1 MRKFSGLRVWAVVV
15 SFVMATLTVGMA
27 APAMAA
33 NDGNLA
39 VTVLPKNPQVYTG
52 DRLVYEAQ
60 LSCSE
65 PAKCANVTL
74 HLTKPAAVQAGDLGF
89 VSTPYPPGVTSVTAN
104 PDGSVDVFY
113 SATSAGLITQFTI
126 SWPTHNYTTAPG
138 PQTTTMTVS
147 TPGFEPESHDATI
160 DLLASGT
167 LSLAKGGPPTTRA
180 DENYTWGINYTFAGP
195 DPHDR
200 HGALA
205 YQDVT
210 LVDSLPAGAQFVSA
224 SNGGA
229 YDPVARTVTWHYNQ
243 LASSSGET
251 VTVQFPGA
259 QVGDTFTNNAS
270 ITGTPLGGD
279 PQTYTADATVAIN
292 DDAPVIAV
300 DFGKSGSVVVPD
312 APQTWVLQTV
322 NRSNVSTDVT
332 MTDPI
337 PAGLDVT
344 SVNRGYYVN
353 GTRPGATV
361 TFYYQGGTNSGPLD
375 FNVASVPVPAGNP
388 RVVQIVFF
396 LPGIPVGGI
405 ASPNIVSTPDFG
417 VIGDATTLQNC
428 ATLTVAGQDDQT
440 QCATVQVSPVPVPNP
455 SLGKTVSQGPVAPGG
470 THTWT
475 IELSNNSTTA
485 WLPKLYDLMPDDV
498 TYVPASLAAVAAN
511 PAYCPA
517 AAEFAED
524 IVGDY
529 AHGGPFTDGP
539 RDAVTWTYT
548 GTTGL
553 VVPLYG
559 ATCKYTYETTVNPGT
574 PSGVYGGISTDAGF
588 RGNLVYGFDRD
599 RRLPNTY
606 GWHKDV
612 TDVDGDGDTTE
623 NVLAA
628 GQVFTV
634 ADASSAWIEKSVTG
648 DQDNG
653 VWHTSAEVPGQEDQ
667 TGTSTPGQ
675 DVSYRVRLGNMGN
688 RDLNHLVAYDLLPL
702 PDNHGITNGRY
713 NQAPPGAGNQWTP
726 QLTGPIA
733 SPDPN
738 LAITYSTNPDPCRP
752 EMDNSSTHS
761 ASFYCDGAQDPSWTD
776 AENVTDWGAIR
787 SVRFDFGDETFVG
800 GQFVDVEWTMAVPER
815 LADGSAIKGGET
827 TWNRVALSAHQ
838 QADGVQLLA
847 AEAPWVVDR
856 VEVGDTPQVRIEKWS
871 TADGPTDGAYDS
883 APGKYVRAGEPTPI
897 TMTITNTGNEPLVD
911 VVVTDTTEDGPA
923 LTDLSCDFSPL
934 GGPATGTTWDGPF
947 GIGETFECTGVLPAM
962 TDGQT
967 HTDVAKVT
975 GVGSRSG
982 TPVDDEN
989 PWNAHAGSSPT
1000 PTPAPP
1006 STTPAPSRTTAPVAG
1021 GSHSGTH
1028 RGWLAT
1034 TGVPAGAL
1042 AALALLLVSA
1052 GAMVR
1057 RRRAPG
1063 EEDI

>member
-1 MRKFSGLRVWAVVV
+1 MRTFSGLRVWAVLVA
-15 SFVMATLTVGMA
+15 FVMATLTLGMA

-39 VTVLPKNPQVYTG
+39 VTVLPKNPQVYSG

-65 PAKCANVTL
+65 PAKCADVTL
-74 HLTKPAAVQAGDLGF
+74 HFTKPAAVAAGDLGF
-89 VSTPYPPGVTSVTAN
+89 VSTPYPPGVSSVTAN
-104 PDGSVDVFY
+104 PDGTVDVSY

-167 LSLAKGGPPTTRA
+167 LSLAKGGPPTTRP
-180 DENYTWGINYTFAGP
+180 DENYTWSIGYTFTGP
-195 DPHDR
+195 DRTDP

-210 LVDSLPAGAQFVSA
+210 LVDTLPAGAQFVSA

-229 YDPVARTVTWHYNQ
+229 YDPVARTVTWHYNS

-259 QVGDTFTNNAS
+259 TVGDTFTNNAS

-279 PQTYTADATVAIN
+279 PQTYTADATVTIN
-292 DDAPVIAV
+292 DDAPAIAV
-300 DFGKSGSVVVPD
+300 DFGKSGTVVVPD
-312 APQTWVLQTV
+312 APQTWALQTV

-332 MTDPI
+332 MTDPV

-344 SVNRGYYVN
+344 AVNRGYYAG

-361 TFYYQGGTNSGPLD
+361 TFFYQGGTNSGPLD
-375 FNVASVPVPAGNP
+375 FNVESVPVPAGNP

-405 ASPNIVSTPDFG
+405 ASPNIVSNPDFG
-417 VIGDATTLQNC
+417 VIGDAGTLQNC
-428 ATLTVAGQDDQT
+428 ASLTVAGQDDQT

-455 SLGKTVSQGPVAPGG
+455 SLDKTVPQGPVAPGG

-475 IELSNNSTTA
+475 LSLRNNSQATP
-485 WLPKLYDLMPDDV
+485 WLPKLYDLMPDAV
-498 TYVPASLAAVAAN
+498 TYVPGSLAAASTNLPSCPTAADFSEEIVA
-511 PAYCPA
+511 
-517 AAEFAED
+517 
-524 IVGDY
+524 DY
-529 AHGGPFTDGP
+529 PHGGPFTPDGP
-539 RDAVTWTYT
+539 RNAVIWTYT
-548 GTTGL
+548 GTAGL
-553 VVPLYG
+553 PYEG
-559 ATCKYTYETTVNPGT
+559 APCGYTYDTTVNPGT
-574 PSGVYGGISTDAGF
+574 PSGVYGGISTDADF

-606 GWHKDV
+606 GWHKDA

-628 GQVFTV
+628 GQVFAV
-634 ADASSAWIEKSVTG
+634 ADAASAWIEKSVTG

-653 VWHTSAEVPGQEDQ
+653 TWHSSAEIPGQEDQ
-667 TGTSTPGQ
+667 TATSTPGQ

-702 PDNHGITNGRY
+702 PANHGITNGRY
-713 NQAPPGAGNQWTP
+713 NQNPPGTGNQWTP

-733 SPDPN
+733 SPDPK
-738 LAITYSTNPDPCRP
+738 LTITYSTNPDPCRP

-761 ASFYCDGAQDPSWTD
+761 ASFYCGGAQDSSWTE
-776 AENVTDWGAIR
+776 AAGVTDWGAIR

-800 GQFVDVEWTMAVPER
+800 GQFVDVEWTMAVPTK
-815 LADGSAIKGGET
+815 LADGSAIQGGET

-856 VEVGDTPQVRIEKWS
+856 VEVDNSPQVHIEKWS
-871 TADGPTDGAYDS
+871 TVDGPTDGAFDS
-883 APGKYVRAGEPTPI
+883 APGKYVVAGEPTPL

-911 VVVTDTTEDGPA
+911 VVVTDTTQDGPA
-923 LTDLSCDFSPL
+923 MTGLTCDFSPL

-947 GIGETFECTGVLPAM
+947 GIGETFDCTGTVPAM
-962 TDGQT
+962 TDEQT
-967 HTDVAKVT
+967 HTDTAKVT
-975 GVGSRSG
+975 GVGARSG
-982 TPVDDEN
+982 TPVDDDN
-989 PWNAHAGSSPT
+989 PWNAHAGTTPPPAPRPTSQAT
-1000 PTPAPP
+1000 PT
-1006 STTPAPSRTTAPVAG
+1006 TVPVGG
-1021 GSHSGTH
+1021 GSHTGTH

-1052 GAMVR
+1052 GAIAR
-1057 RRRAPG
+1057 RRRATG
-1063 EEDI
+1063 EEDA